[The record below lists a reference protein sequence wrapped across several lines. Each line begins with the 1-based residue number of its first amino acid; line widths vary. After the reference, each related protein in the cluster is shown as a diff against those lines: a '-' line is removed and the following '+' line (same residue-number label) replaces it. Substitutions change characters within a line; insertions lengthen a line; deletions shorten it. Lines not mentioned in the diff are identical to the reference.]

1 MFAAMFDSLHRRP
14 RGHELAAL
22 LSVIS
27 RGRVPSPLSPH
38 ALELRL
44 AELESEAREQDRRAA
59 ELDDRDEA
67 NVVVHEQLRMKEQLA
82 QTALDFSIERHDA
95 PDWPARL
102 GLASRTLLAQL
113 GDDGRAAVLDALPPA
128 ERDLIESSP
137 PVVGARRLL
146 GYGAT
151 RAIAVVLER
160 TRLLPIEPPEHV
172 HSMCRGPDCVAGS
185 LENADLVL
193 EVLEQTGWTPTT
205 GQRILDFGCSS
216 GRITRVLAAALPE
229 ITWLGCDPNNP
240 AIEWA
245 AANLSTADFF
255 ANSNDPP
262 LPLQAGSLDAVYAI
276 SIWSHFDAD
285 AALEWLTE
293 MHRVLRPGGR
303 LVLTAAG
310 LANVAVL
317 TGSTFKASPEFA
329 RAAWAGLSTD
339 GFFWADSFGRSGDWG
354 VAHPSWGAAY
364 FTPEWLLSRILS
376 DWSLRL
382 YQPARL
388 LGVQDVYVLER
399 CAEPTPGD

>member
-14 RGHELAAL
+14 RGHELAAIF
-22 LSVIS
+22 SVIS

-38 ALELRL
+38 VLKLRL
-44 AELESEAREQDRRAA
+44 AELELEAREQDRRAA
-59 ELDDRDEA
+59 QLDDRDEA

-82 QTALDFSIERHDA
+82 ETALDFSIERHDA
-95 PDWPARL
+95 PAWPVQL
-102 GLASRTLLAQL
+102 GFASRALLEQL
-113 GDDGRAAVLDALPPA
+113 GDDGRASVLDALPPA
-128 ERDLIESSP
+128 ERDLIESSS

-151 RAIAVVLER
+151 RAIPVVLER
-160 TRLLPIEPPEHV
+160 TRLLAIEPPEHV

-185 LENADLVL
+185 VESADLVL
-193 EVLEQTGWTPTT
+193 DALQQTGWAPTT

-216 GRITRVLAAALPE
+216 GRITRVLAAALPD
-229 ITWLGCDPNNP
+229 ITWLGCDPNNQ

-245 AANLSTADFF
+245 AANLPTADFF

-262 LPLQAGSLDAVYAI
+262 LPLETGSLDAVYAI

-285 AALEWLTE
+285 AALEWLGE

-303 LVLTAAG
+303 LMLTAAG
-310 LANVAVL
+310 LANVAAL
-317 TGSTFKASPEFA
+317 TGIFKASPEFS
-329 RAAWAGLSTD
+329 RAAWAGLSKD
-339 GFFWADSFGRSGDWG
+339 GFFWADSFGRRGDWG

-364 FTPEWLLSRILS
+364 FTPEWLLSRILP

-388 LGVQDVYVLER
+388 LDVQDVYVLER
-399 CAEPTPGD
+399 CDKPTPES

>member
-1 MFAAMFDSLHRRP
+1 
-14 RGHELAAL
+14 
-22 LSVIS
+22 VIS

-38 ALELRL
+38 TLKLKL

-59 ELDDRDEA
+59 EIDDRDEA

-95 PDWPARL
+95 PAWPAQL
-102 GLASRTLLAQL
+102 GLASLTLLEQL
-113 GDDGRAAVLDALPPA
+113 GEDGRSAVLEGLTAA

-137 PVVGARRLL
+137 PAIGPRRLL

-151 RAIAVVLER
+151 RAIPTVLER
-160 TRLLPIEPPEHV
+160 TRLLAIEPPEHI

-185 LENADLVL
+185 IENADLVL
-193 EVLEQTGWTPTT
+193 DVLGQTGWTPTT

-216 GRITRVLAAALPE
+216 GRITRVLAATLPE
-229 ITWLGCDPNNP
+229 ITWLGCDPNGR
-240 AIEWA
+240 AVEWA
-245 AANLSTADFF
+245 AANLPTTDFF

-262 LPLQAGSLDAVYAI
+262 LPLDAGSLDAVYAV
-276 SIWSHFDAD
+276 SIWSHFDAG
-285 AALEWLTE
+285 AGQEWLAE

-310 LANVAVL
+310 LANVAAL
-317 TGSTFKASPEFA
+317 IGTFKASPEFA
-329 RAAWAGLSTD
+329 RAAWAGLSND
-339 GFFWADSFGRSGDWG
+339 GFFWADSFGRRGDWG
-354 VAHPSWGAAY
+354 VAHPSWGSAY
-364 FTPEWLLSRILS
+364 FTPEWLLSRILP

-388 LGVQDVYVLER
+388 LGIQDVYVLER
-399 CAEPTPGD
+399 CETPAPQS